1 MLDYVLNKEDFALD
15 QGHIKPF
22 TKPGLGVEL
31 DEALIIERSKN
42 PPDWRN
48 PLWRHAD
55 GSVAEW

>member
-1 MLDYVLNKEDFALD
+1 LNKEDFNCTDGNIAAL
-15 QGHIKPF
+15 P
-22 TKPGLGVEL
+22 KPGLGVEM
-31 DEALIIERSKN
+31 DEQRLLQASKN